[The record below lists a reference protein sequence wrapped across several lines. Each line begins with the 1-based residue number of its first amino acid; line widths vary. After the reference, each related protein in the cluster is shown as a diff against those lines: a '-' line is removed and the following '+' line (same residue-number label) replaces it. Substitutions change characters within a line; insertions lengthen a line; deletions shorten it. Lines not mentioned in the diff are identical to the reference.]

1 LKCSPTLKKKGYR
14 NKSRD
19 LDWNEKFKLH
29 WIGRWV
35 LGRDFYSEFF
45 GSFVMQM
52 EAT

>member
-1 LKCSPTLKKKGYR
+1 M
-14 NKSRD
+14 
-19 LDWNEKFKLH
+19 H

-52 EAT
+52 EATWYFKQYVFEVVIREFRRFWKIKYL